1 MYEMK
6 GKYTENSKKKKRKAK
21 LVTLLS
27 ISFLMAASCGLTSYA
42 YERPNKKDEIEPN
55 NTRETA
61 QITQPTNEIKEKFA
75 EDDWSGR
82 HSIYGTATSSDDDW
96 YKVDLPKGEQYL
108 TVVHSYGDNA
118 TYVEMF
124 DSKNNQIIPKT
135 YGTRYNVIPFDSKGD
150 TYYIHI
156 VGASENENQYTLLV
170 GTPMLTAAQSYVEFD
185 PVNTSETITNPFS
198 LTDEELLP
206 DEALVARITLCD
218 LPISFNGAR
227 VTSSSSSSSI
237 TYSKTS
243 LSGNIGSLG
252 MDLKSDWNIEFYPK
266 TTVTSAP
273 IVDFFYFY
281 PVYDNTVYTPFLTLK
296 R

>member
-6 GKYTENSKKKKRKAK
+6 SKYTKNSKEKKRKAK

-27 ISFLMAASCGLTSYA
+27 ISFLIALSCSLTSYA

-61 QITQPTNEIKEKFA
+61 QITQPTNEIKERFA
-75 EDDWSGR
+75 EEDWSGR
-82 HSIYGTATSSDDDW
+82 YSIYGTATSSDDDW
-96 YKVDLPKGEQYL
+96 YKVELPKGEQYL

-124 DSKNNQIIPKT
+124 DSKNNQIIPRT
-135 YGTRYNVIPFDSKGD
+135 YGTRYNVIKFDSEGD

-156 VGASENENQYTLLV
+156 VGASENDNKYTLLV
-170 GTPMLTAAQSYVEFD
+170 GTPMLTAGQSYVTFD
-185 PVNTSETITNPFS
+185 PVNTSGTIIRPFS
-198 LTDEELLP
+198 LTNEALLP
-206 DEALVARITLCD
+206 DEALVTRITLCD
-218 LPISFNGAR
+218 LPISFNGGC

-243 LSGNIGSLG
+243 LSGNISSLG
-252 MDLKSDWNIEFYPK
+252 MELKSDWNIEFYPK
-266 TTVTSAP
+266 TTVTTVP
-273 IVDFFYFY
+273 IIDFFYFY